1 MDTLGKMIIDG
12 QLLQRLTTKCCTDTQ
27 VDQNNYPEMLGKT
40 AIINAGAVINFV
52 FPLVKPFLD
61 KRTQNKIEVCP
72 CGLLSEPS
80 STALRSLA

>member
-1 MDTLGKMIIDG
+1 ML
-12 QLLQRLTTKCCTDTQ
+12 Q

-61 KRTQNKIEVCP
+61 KRTQNKIEVRGCLIRFCQGWHSP
-72 CGLLSEPS
+72 PEAVLETDSG
-80 STALRSLA
+80 AAQHNRLAAQRTC